1 MLKRILTG
9 VVAFC
14 FVLVPVLFFA
24 DTVALPIGVAVFTM
38 IAAYEILH
46 CVGLH
51 KNLWLSLPLYLMS
64 AAFPFAVRYLP
75 VGCVHISGESWLLL
89 MPLFIFVPLLNT
101 LAVAVFSHGKA
112 DILDVSSA
120 FVLWFYSVVGFNGL
134 VYLHDSIPGGEY
146 FYLLAFVGAWVTDT
160 FAYFTGMLFGK
171 HKLIPDV
178 SPKKT
183 VEGAVGG
190 VVFCVLAFVGFGLL
204 YNNLWVIEGGGK
216 LPLWIMAVMGVL
228 VSIVSQIG
236 DLSLSLLKRKYG
248 IKDFGKIFPGHGGV
262 LDRFDSVLAVS
273 IILTVSFVVFTMLGI

>member
-1 MLKRILTG
+1 MFKRILTG
-9 VVAFC
+9 VIAFC
-14 FVLVPVLFFA
+14 FLLVPVVFFA
-24 DTVALPIGVAVFTM
+24 DTVVLPIAVALFGVVAT
-38 IAAYEILH
+38 YEVLH

-51 KNLWLSLPLYLMS
+51 KNLWVSAPLYLVS
-64 AAFPFAVRYLP
+64 AALPFGIRYFAIGSVLALP
-75 VGCVHISGESWLLL
+75 MALCVVLIYLLA
-89 MPLFIFVPLLNT
+89 T
-101 LAVAVFSHGKA
+101 AVFSHGKT
-112 DILDVSSA
+112 DIRDVSTSL
-120 FVLWFYSVVGFNGL
+120 VLWLYTLIGFAGL
-134 VYLHDSIPGGEY
+134 IIIHDFIRGGQY

-160 FAYFTGMLFGK
+160 FAYFTGMLLGK

-190 VVFCVLAFVGFGLL
+190 VVFCTLSFVAFGLL
-204 YNNLWVIEGGGK
+204 YNRFWLADGDEAI
-216 LPLWIMAVMGVL
+216 PLLAMAIVGFI

>member
-1 MLKRILTG
+1 MFKRILTG
-9 VVAFC
+9 VIAFC

-24 DTVALPIGVAVFTM
+24 ETVVLPIAIALFGVV
-38 IAAYEILH
+38 AAYEVLH

-51 KNLWLSLPLYLMS
+51 KNLWVSAPMYLVSAALPFGIRYFDAVSIIALPLALCVILIYLL
-64 AAFPFAVRYLP
+64 AA
-75 VGCVHISGESWLLL
+75 
-89 MPLFIFVPLLNT
+89 
-101 LAVAVFSHGKA
+101 AVFSHGKA
-112 DILDVSSA
+112 DIGDVSTSM
-120 FVLWFYSVVGFNGL
+120 VLWLYTLIGFAGL
-134 VYLHDSIPGGEY
+134 IIMHDFIRGGQY

-160 FAYFTGMLFGK
+160 FAYFTGMLLGK

-183 VEGAVGG
+183 VEGAIGG
-190 VVFCVLAFVGFGLL
+190 VVFCTLSFVGFGLL
-204 YNNLWVIEGGGK
+204 YNHLWVADGEKSI
-216 LPLWIMAVMGVL
+216 PLLAMAIVGFI

-273 IILTVSFVVFTMLGI
+273 IILTVSFVAFTMLGI

>member
-1 MLKRILTG
+1 MFKRILTG
-9 VVAFC
+9 VIAFC
-14 FVLVPVLFFA
+14 FLLVPVVFFA
-24 DTVALPIGVAVFTM
+24 DTVVLPIAVALFGVVAT
-38 IAAYEILH
+38 YEVLH

-51 KNLWLSLPLYLMS
+51 KNLWVSAPLYLVS
-64 AAFPFAVRYLP
+64 AALPFGIRYFAIGSVLALP
-75 VGCVHISGESWLLL
+75 MALCVVLIYLLA
-89 MPLFIFVPLLNT
+89 T
-101 LAVAVFSHGKA
+101 AVFSHGKT
-112 DILDVSSA
+112 DIRDVSTSL
-120 FVLWFYSVVGFNGL
+120 VLWLYTLIGFAGL
-134 VYLHDSIPGGEY
+134 IIIHDFIRGGQY

-160 FAYFTGMLFGK
+160 FAYFTGMLLGK

-190 VVFCVLAFVGFGLL
+190 VVFCTLSFVAFGLL
-204 YNNLWVIEGGGK
+204 YNRFWLADGDEAI
-216 LPLWIMAVMGVL
+216 PLLAMAIVGFI

-273 IILTVSFVVFTMLGI
+273 IILTVSFVLLTALGI

>member
-1 MLKRILTG
+1 MFKRILTG
-9 VVAFC
+9 VIAFC
-14 FVLVPVLFFA
+14 FLLVPVVFFA
-24 DTVALPIGVAVFTM
+24 DTVVLPIAVALFGVVAT
-38 IAAYEILH
+38 YEVLH

-51 KNLWLSLPLYLMS
+51 KNLWVSAPLYLVS
-64 AAFPFAVRYLP
+64 AALPFGIRYFAIGSVLALP
-75 VGCVHISGESWLLL
+75 MALCVVLIYLLA
-89 MPLFIFVPLLNT
+89 T
-101 LAVAVFSHGKA
+101 AVFSHGKT
-112 DILDVSSA
+112 DIRDVSTSL
-120 FVLWFYSVVGFNGL
+120 VLWLYTLIGFAGL
-134 VYLHDSIPGGEY
+134 IIIHDFIRGGQY

-160 FAYFTGMLFGK
+160 FAYFTGMLLGK

-190 VVFCVLAFVGFGLL
+190 VVFCTLSFVVFGLL
-204 YNNLWVIEGGGK
+204 YTRFWLADGDEAI
-216 LPLWIMAVMGVL
+216 PLLAMAIVGFI

-273 IILTVSFVVFTMLGI
+273 IILTVSFVFLTALGI

>member
-1 MLKRILTG
+1 MFKRILTG
-9 VVAFC
+9 VIAFC

-24 DTVALPIGVAVFTM
+24 DTVVLPIAVALFGVV
-38 IAAYEILH
+38 AAYEILH

-51 KNLWLSLPLYLMS
+51 KNPWVSAPLYLVS
-64 AAFPFAVRYLP
+64 AALPFGIRYFEVATVIALP
-75 VGCVHISGESWLLL
+75 AALCVVLIYLL
-89 MPLFIFVPLLNT
+89 
-101 LAVAVFSHGKA
+101 ASAVFSHGKA
-112 DILDVSSA
+112 DIRDVSTSV
-120 FVLWFYSVVGFNGL
+120 VLWLYTLIGFAGLIIMHDFING
-134 VYLHDSIPGGEY
+134 GQY
-146 FYLLAFVGAWVTDT
+146 FYLLAFVGAWITDT
-160 FAYFTGMLFGK
+160 FAYFTGMLLGK

-190 VVFCVLAFVGFGLL
+190 VVFCTLSFVGFGLL
-204 YNNLWVIEGGGK
+204 YNRFWLADGEKSI
-216 LPLWIMAVMGVL
+216 PLLAMAIVGFI

-273 IILTVSFVVFTMLGI
+273 IILTVSFVFLTALGI

>member
-9 VVAFC
+9 VIAFV
-14 FVLVPVLFFA
+14 FVLLPILFFA
-24 DTVALPIGVAVFTM
+24 NTVVLPIAVAVCGV
-38 IAAYEILH
+38 ISAYEVLH

-51 KNLWLSLPLYLMS
+51 KNLWVSAPLYLVS
-64 AAFPFAVRYLP
+64 AAMPFALRYLP
-75 VGCVHISGESWLLL
+75 KQGVTAVVLAVLVALLYL
-89 MPLFIFVPLLNT
+89 

-112 DILDVSSA
+112 DICDVST
-120 FVLWFYSVVGFNGL
+120 VMMLWIYTLVGFGGL
-134 VYLHDSIPGGEY
+134 VYIHDTIDGGGY

-160 FAYFTGMLFGK
+160 FAYFTGMLLGR

-190 VVFCVLAFVGFGLL
+190 MVFCTLSFVGFALL
-204 YNNLWVIEGGGK
+204 YNRFWVADGGK
-216 LPLWIMAVMGVL
+216 TIPVVAMAIVGFL

-273 IILTVSFVVFTMLGI
+273 IILTVSFMVFTMLGI

>member
-64 AAFPFAVRYLP
+64 GVFPFAVRYLP

-101 LAVAVFSHGKA
+101 LAGSVFSHGKV
-112 DILDVSSA
+112 DIRDASSA

-160 FAYFTGMLFGK
+160 FAYFTGMLLGK

-183 VEGAVGG
+183 VEGAIGG
-190 VVFCVLAFVGFGLL
+190 VVFCVLSFVGFGLL
-204 YNNLWVIEGGGK
+204 YNNLWVPEGGSGPAVW
-216 LPLWIMAVMGVL
+216 LMAVMGVL

-262 LDRFDSVLAVS
+262 MDRFDSVLAVS
-273 IILTVSFVVFTMLGI
+273 IMLLVCFTALSVLGL

>member
-9 VVAFC
+9 IVAFC
-14 FVLVPVLFFA
+14 FILVPILFFA
-24 DTVALPIGVAVFTM
+24 DTVVLPIAVGL
-38 IAAYEILH
+38 IAVIATYEILH

-51 KNLWLSLPLYLMS
+51 KNLAVSIPLYLVS
-64 AAFPFAVRYLP
+64 GAAPFSLRYL
-75 VGCVHISGESWLLL
+75 GETG
-89 MPLFIFVPLLNT
+89 VPAVI
-101 LAVAVFSHGKA
+101 LAVFVVLLFLLAAAVFSHGKA
-112 DILDVSSA
+112 DIRDVCT
-120 FVLWFYSVVGFNGL
+120 VLMLWIYSLVGFQGL
-134 VYLHDSIPGGEY
+134 IYIHDTVAGGTY

-160 FAYFTGMLFGK
+160 FAYFTGVLLGR

-190 VVFCVLAFVGFGLL
+190 TVFCTLAFVGFGLL
-204 YNNLWVIEGGGK
+204 YNSLWVAEGGRTV
-216 LPLWIMAVMGVL
+216 PVAAMAIVGFIVA
-228 VSIVSQIG
+228 IVSQIG

-273 IILTVSFVVFTMLGI
+273 IMLTVSFVVFSMLGI

>member
-1 MLKRILTG
+1 MFKRILTG
-9 VVAFC
+9 VIAFC

-24 DTVALPIGVAVFTM
+24 DTVVLPIAVALFTM
-38 IAAYEILH
+38 IATYEVLH

-51 KNLWLSLPLYLMS
+51 KNLWVSVPVYLVSGALPFGIRYLEVVSIIALPLALCVILIYLL
-64 AAFPFAVRYLP
+64 AA
-75 VGCVHISGESWLLL
+75 
-89 MPLFIFVPLLNT
+89 
-101 LAVAVFSHGKA
+101 AVFSHGKA
-112 DILDVSSA
+112 DIGDVSTA
-120 FVLWFYSVVGFNGL
+120 LVLWLYTLIGFSGL
-134 VYLHDSIPGGEY
+134 MIMHDFIRGGQY
-146 FYLLAFVGAWVTDT
+146 FYLLAFVGAWITDT
-160 FAYFTGMLFGK
+160 FAYFTGMLLGK

-190 VVFCVLAFVGFGLL
+190 VIFCTLSFVVFGLL
-204 YNNLWVIEGGGK
+204 YNRFWLADGDEAI
-216 LPLWIMAVMGVL
+216 PLLAMAIVGFI

-262 LDRFDSVLAVS
+262 LERFDSVLAVS

>member
-1 MLKRILTG
+1 MFKRILTG
-9 VVAFC
+9 VIAFC
-14 FVLVPVLFFA
+14 FLLVPVVFFA
-24 DTVALPIGVAVFTM
+24 DTVVLPIAVALFGVVAT
-38 IAAYEILH
+38 YEVLH

-51 KNLWLSLPLYLMS
+51 KNLWVSAPLYLVS
-64 AAFPFAVRYLP
+64 AALPFGIRYFAIGSVLALP
-75 VGCVHISGESWLLL
+75 MALCVVLIYLLA
-89 MPLFIFVPLLNT
+89 T
-101 LAVAVFSHGKA
+101 AVFSHGKT
-112 DILDVSSA
+112 DIRDVSTSL
-120 FVLWFYSVVGFNGL
+120 VLWLYTLIGFAGL
-134 VYLHDSIPGGEY
+134 IIIHDFIRGGQY

-160 FAYFTGMLFGK
+160 FAYFTGMLLGK

-190 VVFCVLAFVGFGLL
+190 VVFCTLSFVAFGLL
-204 YNNLWVIEGGGK
+204 YNRFWLADGNEAI
-216 LPLWIMAVMGVL
+216 PLLAMAVVGFL

-273 IILTVSFVVFTMLGI
+273 IILTVSFVFLTALGI

>member
-1 MLKRILTG
+1 MFKRILTG
-9 VVAFC
+9 VIAFC
-14 FVLVPVLFFA
+14 FLLVPVVFFA
-24 DTVALPIGVAVFTM
+24 DTVVLPIAVALFGVVAT
-38 IAAYEILH
+38 YEVLH

-51 KNLWLSLPLYLMS
+51 KNLWVSAPLYLVS
-64 AAFPFAVRYLP
+64 AALPFGIRFFAIGSVLALPMALCVELIYL
-75 VGCVHISGESWLLL
+75 
-89 MPLFIFVPLLNT
+89 
-101 LAVAVFSHGKA
+101 LATAVFSHGKT
-112 DILDVSSA
+112 DIRDVSTSL
-120 FVLWFYSVVGFNGL
+120 VLWLYTLIGFAGL
-134 VYLHDSIPGGEY
+134 IIIHDFIRGGQY

-160 FAYFTGMLFGK
+160 FAYFTGMLLGK

-190 VVFCVLAFVGFGLL
+190 VVFCTLSFVVFGLL
-204 YNNLWVIEGGGK
+204 YNRFWLADGDEAI
-216 LPLWIMAVMGVL
+216 PLLAMAIVGFI

>member
-1 MLKRILTG
+1 MFKRILTG
-9 VVAFC
+9 VIAFC
-14 FVLVPVLFFA
+14 FLLVPVVFFA
-24 DTVALPIGVAVFTM
+24 DTVVLPIAVALFGVVAT
-38 IAAYEILH
+38 YEVLH

-51 KNLWLSLPLYLMS
+51 KNLWVSAPLYLVS
-64 AAFPFAVRYLP
+64 AALPFGIRYFAIGSVLALP
-75 VGCVHISGESWLLL
+75 MALCVVLIYLLA
-89 MPLFIFVPLLNT
+89 T
-101 LAVAVFSHGKA
+101 AVFSHGKT
-112 DILDVSSA
+112 DIRDVSTSL
-120 FVLWFYSVVGFNGL
+120 VLWLYTLIGFAGL
-134 VYLHDSIPGGEY
+134 IIIHDFIRGGQY

-160 FAYFTGMLFGK
+160 FAYFTGMLLGK

-190 VVFCVLAFVGFGLL
+190 VIFCTLSFVVFGLL
-204 YNNLWVIEGGGK
+204 YNRFWLADGDEAI
-216 LPLWIMAVMGVL
+216 PLLAMAIVGFI

-273 IILTVSFVVFTMLGI
+273 IILTVSFVFLTALGI

>member
-14 FVLVPVLFFA
+14 FVLVPVLFLA
-24 DTVALPIGVAVFTM
+24 DTVALPIGVALFAL

-51 KNLWLSLPLYLMS
+51 KNLWLSFPMYLMS
-64 AAFPFAVRYLP
+64 GAYPFVLRYMEGDGLA
-75 VGCVHISGESWLLL
+75 L
-89 MPLFIFVPLLNT
+89 MPLFVCVPLLTT
-101 LAVAVFSHGKA
+101 LAVAVFSHGKV
-112 DILDVSSA
+112 DIRDASSGY
-120 FVLWFYSVVGFNGL
+120 VLWVYSFVGFMSL
-134 VYLHDSIPGGEY
+134 IYMHDMIAGGQY
-146 FYLLAFVGAWVTDT
+146 FYLLAFIGAWITDI
-160 FAYFTGMLFGK
+160 FAYFTGVLLGK

-190 VVFCVLAFVGFGLL
+190 VVFCALSFVGFGLL
-204 YNNLWVIEGGGK
+204 YNTLWVAEGASK
-216 LPLWIMAVMGVL
+216 LSLVMMAVIGVL
-228 VSIVSQIG
+228 VSMVSQIG

-262 LDRFDSVLAVS
+262 MDRFDSVLAVS
-273 IILTVSFVVFTMLGI
+273 IMLLVCFTTLSVFGL

>member
-9 VVAFC
+9 VIAFC

-24 DTVALPIGVAVFTM
+24 DTVIFPIAIALCGV
-38 IAAYEILH
+38 IATYEILH

-51 KNLWLSLPLYLMS
+51 KNLCICCPLYLMV
-64 AAFPFAVRYLP
+64 AVLPFGMRYL
-75 VGCVHISGESWLLL
+75 SEEALLL
-89 MPLFIFVPLLNT
+89 VPLCVCIPLLFL
-101 LAVAVFSHGKA
+101 LAAAVFSHGKA
-112 DILDVSSA
+112 DIRDVSAS
-120 FVLWFYSVVGFNGL
+120 FVLWLYTLLGFSGL
-134 VYLHDSIPGGEY
+134 IFIHDFVAGGRY

-160 FAYFTGMLFGK
+160 FAYFTGMLLGK

-190 VVFCVLAFVGFGLL
+190 VVFCILAFVGFGLL
-204 YNNLWVIEGGGK
+204 YNLFWVADGGRA
-216 LPLWIMAVMGVL
+216 LPLWLMAIMGLL
-228 VSIVSQIG
+228 VSVVSQVG

-273 IILTVSFVVFTMLGI
+273 IMLIVFFSTLGLFM

>member
-1 MLKRILTG
+1 MFKRILTG
-9 VVAFC
+9 VIAFC
-14 FVLVPVLFFA
+14 FLLVPVVFFA
-24 DTVALPIGVAVFTM
+24 DTVVLPIAVALFGVVAT
-38 IAAYEILH
+38 YEVLH

-51 KNLWLSLPLYLMS
+51 KNLWVSAPLYLVS
-64 AAFPFAVRYLP
+64 AALPFGIRYFAIGSVLALP
-75 VGCVHISGESWLLL
+75 MALCVVLIYLLA
-89 MPLFIFVPLLNT
+89 T
-101 LAVAVFSHGKA
+101 AVFSHGKT
-112 DILDVSSA
+112 DIRDVSTSL
-120 FVLWFYSVVGFNGL
+120 VLWLYTLIGFAGL
-134 VYLHDSIPGGEY
+134 IIIHDFIRGGQY

-160 FAYFTGMLFGK
+160 FAYFTGMLLGK

-190 VVFCVLAFVGFGLL
+190 VVFCTLSFVVFGLL
-204 YNNLWVIEGGGK
+204 YNRFWLADGNEAI
-216 LPLWIMAVMGVL
+216 PLLAMAVVGFL

>member
-14 FVLVPVLFFA
+14 FILVPVLFFA
-24 DTVALPIGVAVFTM
+24 DTVALPIGVAVFAL

-51 KNLWLSLPLYLMS
+51 KNLWLSLPLYLAS
-64 AAFPFAVRYLP
+64 GAYPFVLRYMEGIGLT
-75 VGCVHISGESWLLL
+75 L
-89 MPLFIFVPLLNT
+89 MPLFLCVPLLTT
-101 LAVAVFSHGKA
+101 LAVAVFSHGKV
-112 DILDVSSA
+112 DIRDASA
-120 FVLWFYSVVGFNGL
+120 GYLLWFYSFVGFMSIL
-134 VYLHDSIPGGEY
+134 YLHDMIAGGKY
-146 FYLLAFVGAWVTDT
+146 FYLLAFIGAWVTDT
-160 FAYFTGMLFGK
+160 FAYFTGMLLGR

-190 VVFCVLAFVGFGLL
+190 VVFCTLGFVVFGIL
-204 YNNLWVIEGGGK
+204 YNKFWVAEGAAI
-216 LPLWIMAVMGVL
+216 LPLWLMAVIGVL

-248 IKDFGKIFPGHGGV
+248 IKDFGKVFPGHGGV
-262 LDRFDSVLAVS
+262 MDRFDSVLAVAIMLLVCFTTMS
-273 IILTVSFVVFTMLGI
+273 VFGL

>member
-1 MLKRILTG
+1 MFKRILTG
-9 VVAFC
+9 VIAFC
-14 FVLVPVLFFA
+14 FLLVPVVFFA
-24 DTVALPIGVAVFTM
+24 DTVVLPIAVALFGVVAT
-38 IAAYEILH
+38 YEVLH

-51 KNLWLSLPLYLMS
+51 KNLWVSAPLYLVS
-64 AAFPFAVRYLP
+64 AALPFGIRYFAIGSVLALP
-75 VGCVHISGESWLLL
+75 MALCVVLIYLLA
-89 MPLFIFVPLLNT
+89 T
-101 LAVAVFSHGKA
+101 AVFSHGKT
-112 DILDVSSA
+112 DIRDVSTSL
-120 FVLWFYSVVGFNGL
+120 VLWLYTLIGFAGL
-134 VYLHDSIPGGEY
+134 IIIHDFIRGGQY

-160 FAYFTGMLFGK
+160 FAYFTGMLLGK

-190 VVFCVLAFVGFGLL
+190 VVFCTLSFVAFGLL
-204 YNNLWVIEGGGK
+204 YNRFWLADGDEAI
-216 LPLWIMAVMGVL
+216 PLLAMAIVGFI

-273 IILTVSFVVFTMLGI
+273 INLTVSFVFLTALGI